1 MMYSV
6 DLTTFSLEEFE
17 DLLLTVYLLPS
28 QRIIL
33 KDLSLNMQKLKNE
46 GLKNLQNVH
55 DLLRNK
61 NDHPAISEETGIDE
75 AYLLVLNRMVNSYIV
90 KVLPLEKLT
99 VFTKEELRRLAE
111 EGLKNTKHY
120 YEAMLTPAQRE
131 KLSEKLNIPLNR
143 LEYALHIIDLL
154 RINGVGVEYAKILH
168 EMGIQSVQD
177 YNRTPSETI
186 LASFNELNRQKE
198 YTKATLGISDIEYC
212 RRFSTKLECD
222 IR

>member
-1 MMYSV
+1 MYSV

-17 DLLLTVYLLPS
+17 DILLTAYLLPS

-33 KDLSLNMQKLKNE
+33 KDLSLNMHKLKNE

-61 NDHPAISEETGIDE
+61 KDHPAISEETGIDK

-90 KVLPLEKLT
+90 KVLPLEKLIL
-99 VFTKEELRRLAE
+99 FTKEELRILAE

-131 KLSEKLNIPLNR
+131 KVSEKLNIPLKR
-143 LEYALHIIDLL
+143 LEYALHLTDLL

-186 LASFNELNRQKE
+186 LTSFNELNGQKE

-212 RRFSTKLECD
+212 RRFSKKLDCD